1 MSEQVMSESVLPEPT
16 LSELA
21 MSERASKPFVR
32 LDPPRGWQM
41 INARELWRFR
51 ELIFFLTWRDVKV
64 RYKQTLL
71 GVAWAVLQPAMLMLV
86 FIVFL
91 GKMAKVP
98 SADSP
103 LFVYSGLL
111 PWTFFAT
118 AITNAGNSVVG
129 SERLVTKIYFPRLAI
144 PIASVCAALVDF
156 AVAMTLM
163 LGLMIWYG
171 SMPGVSILFAPI
183 ILGAIMLTAL
193 GVGMA
198 LAALNVAYRD
208 FRYVIPFMIQFWMFA
223 TPSVYMATNG
233 GAGATGGGWVTTLLA
248 LNPMT
253 GLIAAF
259 RATCLNLPI
268 PWLQVGVSSAC
279 GIIAF
284 FAGCMYFRRME
295 STFADTI

>member
-1 MSEQVMSESVLPEPT
+1 MSTVPET
-16 LSELA
+16 KTA
-21 MSERASKPFVR
+21 VR
-32 LDPPRGWQM
+32 LTPPRGWQL
-41 INARELWRFR
+41 IDFAELWRFR
-51 ELIFFLTWRDVKV
+51 ELLYFLTWRDVKV

-71 GVAWAVLQPAMLMLV
+71 GAAWAVLQPAMLMLV

-91 GKMAKVP
+91 GHLAKVP

-103 LFVYSGLL
+103 LFVYAGLL

-156 AVAMTLM
+156 AVAMLLM
-163 LGLMIWYG
+163 FVLMIWNHA
-171 SMPGVSILFAPI
+171 MPGMTLLVAPI
-183 ILGAIMLTAL
+183 VLAAIMLTAL

-208 FRYVIPFMIQFWMFA
+208 FRYVIPFMVQFWMFA
-223 TPSVYMATNG
+223 TPSVYMQTTGTGSVVKSG
-233 GAGATGGGWVTTLLA
+233 GLATLLG

-253 GLIAAF
+253 
-259 RATCLNLPI
+259 
-268 PWLQVGVSSAC
+268 
-279 GIIAF
+279 
-284 FAGCMYFRRME
+284 
-295 STFADTI
+295 